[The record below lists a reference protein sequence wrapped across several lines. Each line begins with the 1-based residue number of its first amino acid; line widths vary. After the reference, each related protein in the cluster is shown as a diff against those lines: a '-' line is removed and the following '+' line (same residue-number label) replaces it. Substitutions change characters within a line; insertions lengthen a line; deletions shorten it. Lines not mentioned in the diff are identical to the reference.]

1 MCGEGA
7 PSHTSS
13 DGRYDGSIA
22 QGGGRGFM
30 VSKFRAV
37 QVQGLLLLEDSEG
50 RAPGNAGWKV
60 LFWGGGR

>member
-1 MCGEGA
+1 
-7 PSHTSS
+7 
-13 DGRYDGSIA
+13 
-22 QGGGRGFM
+22 M